1 MSNPTRYRFPFILMT
16 SLFFLWGFAHNLN
29 PILIPHLKKACQLTD
44 LQSAFVDS
52 AFFIGY
58 FVTALPAGLF
68 MKRFGY
74 KTGILTG
81 LCLFAIGA
89 FLFYPAADFRLY
101 GLFLVALFV
110 LASGLTFLETAANP
124 YVTALGQ
131 PASATQRLNLAQSFN
146 GLAATLA
153 PFIGGTVILS
163 GNVLTV
169 ARQQAMSPDEL
180 NTYLTHEAASVK
192 LPYLLIGAI
201 VLAVALLISRS
212 KLPDI
217 AEPVPLRTQ
226 GGTESIFR
234 QKNLMMG
241 VTAQFFYVG
250 AQVCISSF
258 FIRFAGTVAAIPEKT
273 GALYLSIALVGFMV
287 GRFIG
292 TALMRT
298 IAPHRLLGF
307 YTVGCVG
314 LLLVAVA
321 VRGMAAVYALVGVEF
336 FMSIMFPTIFS
347 LGIYGLGAQTKVG
360 SSLLIMAIA
369 GGALFPLLMG
379 RISDISSIQM
389 AYIVPAL
396 CFIPVL
402 FFALR
407 TTARLAADSN

>member
-1 MSNPTRYRFPFILMT
+1 MSNPTSYRFPFILMT

-163 GNVLTV
+163 GNVLTA
-169 ARQQAMSPDEL
+169 ARQLAMSPAEL
-180 NTYLTHEAASVK
+180 NTYLT
-192 LPYLLIGAI
+192 PR
-201 VLAVALLISRS
+201 SR
-212 KLPDI
+212 
-217 AEPVPLRTQ
+217 Q
-226 GGTESIFR
+226 R
-234 QKNLMMG
+234 Q
-241 VTAQFFYVG
+241 
-250 AQVCISSF
+250 
-258 FIRFAGTVAAIPEKT
+258 
-273 GALYLSIALVGFMV
+273 
-287 GRFIG
+287 
-292 TALMRT
+292 TALSSDWRNC
-298 IAPHRLLGF
+298 A
-307 YTVGCVG
+307 GC
-314 LLLVAVA
+314 
-321 VRGMAAVYALVGVEF
+321 
-336 FMSIMFPTIFS
+336 
-347 LGIYGLGAQTKVG
+347 
-360 SSLLIMAIA
+360 SSAHQ
-369 GGALFPLLMG
+369 P
-379 RISDISSIQM
+379 Q
-389 AYIVPAL
+389 
-396 CFIPVL
+396 
-402 FFALR
+402 
-407 TTARLAADSN
+407 